1 MASDYEV
8 GYGKPP
14 KTNQFPKGQ
23 SGNPEGRPKH
33 TRNLKTDLLEELNE
47 EIPIRD
53 GTRIKH
59 VTKQRAL
66 VRTLMVKALK
76 GDIRSATTLVNMT
89 YRLVDLDDPA
99 SQAPQPLSAEEREVL
114 VALEARLIQK
124 ATGPTPSTSPH
135 TESHTEG
142 GDS

>member
-1 MASDYEV
+1 MASDYDV

-66 VRTLMVKALK
+66 VR
-76 GDIRSATTLVNMT
+76 G
-89 YRLVDLDDPA
+89 
-99 SQAPQPLSAEEREVL
+99 
-114 VALEARLIQK
+114 
-124 ATGPTPSTSPH
+124 
-135 TESHTEG
+135 
-142 GDS
+142 